1 VSAPVM
7 AGPQTILT
15 AADASRGESRFAEA
29 MLIYQE
35 VLVADSKS
43 VAAQYGIAECLLGL
57 GKASDARSM
66 FDALT
71 KNPDYS
77 SRGLQGAGLAD
88 LAQNRPEQATKSLRQ
103 ATATDPTLWRAWN
116 GIGLLADAKHDP
128 QEAATAYGHAIA
140 INSGSAVLH
149 NNLGYSRLLAG
160 KPDEAIVEF
169 RKSMDL
175 DPGNE
180 TTRNN
185 YRIALATKGDYAGA
199 LRGVVNE
206 RLPEVLNNVGYVAMQ
221 RGDLASAEKYLALA
235 MEQNPSFDVVAS
247 QNVERLKTMKAGDK

>member
-1 VSAPVM
+1 
-7 AGPQTILT
+7 
-15 AADASRGESRFAEA
+15 
-29 MLIYQE
+29 
-35 VLVADSKS
+35 
-43 VAAQYGIAECLLGL
+43 
-57 GKASDARSM
+57 M

-71 KNPDYS
+71 KNPKYN

-88 LAQNRPEQATKSLRQ
+88 LAQSRHELAAKSLRQ

-116 GIGLLADAKHDP
+116 GLGLLADARHDP
-128 QEAATAYGHAIA
+128 QDAVAAYGHAIA
-140 INSGSAVLH
+140 INSGSAILH

-169 RKSMDL
+169 RESMDL

-185 YRIALATKGDYAGA
+185 YRIALATKGDYADA

-206 RLPEVLNNVGYVAMQ
+206 KLPDMLNNVGYVAMQ
-221 RGDLASAEKYLALA
+221 RGDLPSAEKYLALA
-235 MEQNPSFDVVAS
+235 MEQSPSFDAVAS
-247 QNVERLKTMKAGDK
+247 QNVERLKTMKSGDK